1 VAESVLT
8 VVFRQGPEFRAQER
22 HVARGAFFLPAP
34 RPPPEP
40 LAVLVLRVE
49 SPSQEIVE
57 LPVRV
62 VQISPTHVSLA
73 LLDLDA
79 ARTALAPLFH
89 AARSAPASEGSTWVF
104 WGRPDTAAEP
114 LLDLP
119 REVGAAIAM
128 APSAAREI
136 PTPAPEAPAAAPIPE
151 APAAGDEKLLYDQI
165 RAMTPPEKMQ
175 LALHGD
181 RTARFLLLKDLNKNV
196 QTFLLQNAR
205 ITVEEVRTIAGYR
218 QAIPDVLVAI
228 AAHREW
234 SQNQGVLAALVRN
247 PKTPPITAV
256 ALLERIAPAELRRL
270 AKSSEVP
277 RPVQAAAR
285 KKVTEGGT

>member
-1 VAESVLT
+1 MI
-8 VVFRQGPEFRAQER
+8 FRQGPDFRAQER
-22 HVARGAFFLPAP
+22 HVARGAFFLPTP
-34 RPPPEP
+34 RPAPEP
-40 LAVLVLRVE
+40 LAELLLRVE
-49 SPSQEIVE
+49 SPSHEVVE

-62 VQISPTHVSLA
+62 VQISATHVSLA
-73 LLDLDA
+73 LLDLGA

-89 AARSAPASEGSTWVF
+89 AARAAPASEGAPWVF
-104 WGRPDTAAEP
+104 WGRPDSAAEP

-119 REVGAAIAM
+119 RAD
-128 APSAAREI
+128 
-136 PTPAPEAPAAAPIPE
+136 PEALAPPSSEAAAP
-151 APAAGDEKLLYDQI
+151 APSDPAEGPAPSDEKLLYDRI
-165 RAMTPPEKMQ
+165 RAMSSPEKMQ

-181 RTARFLLLKDLNKNV
+181 RTERFLLLKDVNKNV

-205 ITVEEVRTIAGYR
+205 ITLDEVRYIAGFR

-247 PKTPPITAV
+247 PKTPPVTAV
-256 ALLERIAPAELRRL
+256 GLLDRIAPAELRRL
-270 AKSSEVP
+270 AKSNEVP

-285 KKVTEGGT
+285 KKVTEGGV

>member
-1 VAESVLT
+1 VAEAVLT
-8 VVFRQGPEFRAQER
+8 VIFRQGPEFRAQER
-22 HVARGAFFLPAP
+22 HVALGAFFLPVP

-40 LAVLVLRVE
+40 LATLVLRVE

-62 VQISPTHVSLA
+62 VQISSTHVSLA

-89 AARSAPASEGSTWVF
+89 AARLAPVSEGAPWVF
-104 WGRPDTAAEP
+104 WGRPDTAAQP

-119 REVGAAIAM
+119 REGNSEGNSEG
-128 APSAAREI
+128 PL
-136 PTPAPEAPAAAPIPE
+136 AAAP
-151 APAAGDEKLLYDQI
+151 PADERLLYEQI
-165 RAMTPPEKMQ
+165 REMTAPEKMQ

-256 ALLERIAPAELRRL
+256 GLLDRIAPAELRRL

>member
-1 VAESVLT
+1 VAETVLT
-8 VVFRQGPEFRAQER
+8 VIFRQGPEFRAQER

-34 RPPPEP
+34 QPAPEP
-40 LAVLVLRVE
+40 LAELLLRVE

-57 LPVRV
+57 LRVRV
-62 VQISPTHVSLA
+62 VQISSTHVSLA

-79 ARTALAPLFH
+79 ARTSLAPLFH
-89 AARSAPASEGSTWVF
+89 AARSAPVSEGAPWVF

-119 REVGAAIAM
+119 RAEDSEIA
-128 APSAAREI
+128 APSTAAPDAPGGADR
-136 PTPAPEAPAAAPIPE
+136 PDPPAPPAAA
-151 APAAGDEKLLYDQI
+151 APADERLLYEQI
-165 RAMTPPEKMQ
+165 REMTAPEKMQ

-181 RTARFLLLKDLNKNV
+181 RTARFLLLRDLNKNV

-228 AAHREW
+228 ATHREW

-270 AKSSEVP
+270 AKSAEVP

-285 KKVTEGGT
+285 KKVTEGGS

>member
-1 VAESVLT
+1 MI
-8 VVFRQGPEFRAQER
+8 FRQGPDFCAQER
-22 HVARGAFFLPAP
+22 HVARGAFFLPIP

-40 LAVLVLRVE
+40 LAELLLHVE
-49 SPSQEIVE
+49 SPSHEVVE

-62 VQISPTHVSLA
+62 VQISATHVSLA
-73 LLDLDA
+73 LVDLDA

-89 AARSAPASEGSTWVF
+89 AARAAPASEGAPWVF
-104 WGRPDTAAEP
+104 WGRPDSAAEP

-119 REVGAAIAM
+119 RAEPEAL
-128 APSAAREI
+128 APPSSEAET
-136 PTPAPEAPAAAPIPE
+136 PTPA
-151 APAAGDEKLLYDQI
+151 DEKLLYDRI
-165 RAMTPPEKMQ
+165 RAMTSPEKMQ

-181 RTARFLLLKDLNKNV
+181 RTERFLLLKDVNKNV

-205 ITVEEVRTIAGYR
+205 ITLDEVRYIAGFR

-247 PKTPPITAV
+247 PKTPPVTAV
-256 ALLERIAPAELRRL
+256 GLLDRIAPAELRRL
-270 AKSSEVP
+270 AKSNEVP

-285 KKVTEGGT
+285 KKVTEGGV